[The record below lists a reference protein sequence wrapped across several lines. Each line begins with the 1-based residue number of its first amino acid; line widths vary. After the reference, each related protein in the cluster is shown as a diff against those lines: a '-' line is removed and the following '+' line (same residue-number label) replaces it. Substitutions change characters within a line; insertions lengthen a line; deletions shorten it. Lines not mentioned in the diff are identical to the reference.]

1 MFQATCY
8 SSSNKVPNG
17 LVKHLL
23 LLTGPISR
31 TEKIRLHRGIAVCEW
46 KRKGVLV
53 DQIFAIIGCLCP

>member
-1 MFQATCY
+1 MHA
-8 SSSNKVPNG
+8 SSNKVPNG
-17 LVKHLL
+17 LVINLL

-31 TEKIRLHRGIAVCEW
+31 TENIRLHSGISVCEW